1 MTMPL
6 APLLLA
12 TQIITTSPDDSLS
25 ISVSNDGRAFS
36 VSRRSERLIVDSALG
51 LDIAEGG
58 PSGSLKLR
66 KVVRHSVRR
75 TLPLIAT
82 KARQAPDVYNAA
94 QLVFQSADQPA
105 RTLTIEVRAYDDG
118 VAFRYV
124 LPSKERVKL
133 RGELTRFRFGA
144 DLSCHASEYTSS
156 HENDWKRLKLSEMDR
171 SKTYDIPVVC
181 ASQSGRSAVA
191 IAQSGVEGYTSS
203 ALAPTGDG
211 LRVKLSPRPG
221 APDTAYVSDHG
232 MTSAWRVVMVADRAG
247 EMIQSHLIGNLAR
260 QPTGD
265 FSWVK
270 PGKAAWDWW
279 SGPTAGEKPTMERYR
294 RFIDFAAENR
304 FPYFLIDAGW
314 AYNAT
319 GCCEADPKTDITRP
333 DPAIDMPALAAYAKA
348 RGVGLILWVH
358 WKHIEPRMDAVLA
371 RYVEWGVKG
380 IKVDFME
387 RDDQE
392 MVDFYARLARATAS
406 RHLLLD
412 MHGAFPPSGLSRTY
426 PNFITQEGVLG
437 AEYDKFPTKRITASH
452 NVRLA
457 YTRMLLGPMDYT
469 PGGFRNGVSEGYAPT
484 EVMPSTQT
492 RRGQAL
498 AMYVVYDSPLQMVS
512 DDPSA
517 YQNAVGFEVLRA
529 VPTAWDETR
538 FVSGT
543 PDSYVALARRHD
555 KTWYLGLMNNGENR
569 TVEAPLAFLPAG
581 RFNAEIWTDG
591 ASPTELVKSARQVD
605 RKTVLK
611 MDVKGSG
618 GAVIILTPSAPG
630 DRFQRPAAAQEAR

>member
-1 MTMPL
+1 MPL

-12 TQIITTSPDDSLS
+12 AQISTSSPDGSLS
-25 ISVSNDGRAFS
+25 LSVADDGRTFS
-36 VSRRSERLIVDSALG
+36 VSRRSEQLIVDSPLG
-51 LDIAEGG
+51 LDLSESGPIEG
-58 PSGSLKLR
+58 LKLQAA
-66 KVVRHSVRR
+66 VRHAVRR

-82 KARQAPDVYNAA
+82 KALQAPDIYNATR
-94 QLVFQSADQPA
+94 LVFQSRDQPA
-105 RTLTIEVRAYDDG
+105 RILTLEVRAYNDG

-124 LPSKERVKL
+124 LPADVRTRL
-133 RGELTRFRFGA
+133 RGELTAFRFGA
-144 DLSCHASEYTSS
+144 DLSCYASEYVSS

-171 SKTYDIPVVC
+171 AKTYDIPVVC
-181 ASQSGRSAVA
+181 ASQSGRSTMA

-203 ALAPTGDG
+203 GLTPTGDG
-211 LRVKLSPRPG
+211 LRVKLSSPPG
-221 APDTAYVSDHG
+221 ATNPAYVSDHG
-232 MTSAWRVVMVADRAG
+232 VTSAWRVVMVGDQAG
-247 EMIQSHLIGNLAR
+247 DLIPSHLIGNLAR
-260 QPTGD
+260 QPAGD
-265 FSWVK
+265 YSWVR

-294 RFIDFAAENR
+294 RFIDFAAQNR

-314 AYNAT
+314 AYNAS
-319 GCCEADPKTDITRP
+319 GCCDADPKTDITRS
-333 DPAIDMPALAAYAKA
+333 DPAIDMPALVAYAKA

-358 WKHIEPRMDAVLA
+358 WKHIEPRMETVLA
-371 RYVEWGVKG
+371 RYAEWGVKG

-392 MVDFYARLARATAS
+392 MVAFYARLARETAS

-452 NVRLA
+452 NVHLA

-469 PGGFRNGVSEGYAPT
+469 PGGFRNGLPETYAPT

-512 DDPSA
+512 DDPAA
-517 YQNAVGFEVLRA
+517 YRNADGFEVLRDA
-529 VPTAWDETR
+529 PTHWDETR
-538 FVSGT
+538 FVGGT
-543 PDSYVALARRHD
+543 PDSYAALARRRNS
-555 KTWYLGLMNNGENR
+555 TWYIGVMNNEKDR
-569 TVEAPLAFLPAG
+569 TVDTPLAFLPAG
-581 RFNAEIWTDG
+581 KFNAQIWTDG
-591 ASPTELVKSARQVD
+591 VRPTELIRSARVVD

-611 MDVKGSG
+611 LDVKGSG
-618 GAVIILTPSAPG
+618 GAVIILTPSG
-630 DRFQRPAAAQEAR
+630 LRRGVSAQ